1 MSATELRERQAS
13 AAAPVRKIDVLDFQ
27 HRARG
32 CRVLRSKFSQRCR
45 SMTNTNVSESAPSFE
60 VEGSPLDLEAEVARI
75 NDLTA
80 KAKDYEEEGH
90 RRTYQRIADMVG
102 FVERVHNNSLYADAW
117 GKMLTERQIP
127 LPEAGTNEFYQY
139 TKVLAGSYV
148 TTASKKKGSEG
159 ELVTRWKPDRFSER
173 AAKIVR
179 WCVENGVKSETAADR
194 IANYAHET
202 NKKWVRMLGVEMA
215 DRAAHPSTPRVS
227 KLKAAEQKAIRE
239 ADGLHVMPSDLG
251 SHMKSHGGFSVV
263 IVRHDENGIVL
274 LGDADLSANQ
284 VINIVKRRKDA
295 IKAEKA

>member
-1 MSATELRERQAS
+1 
-13 AAAPVRKIDVLDFQ
+13 
-27 HRARG
+27 
-32 CRVLRSKFSQRCR
+32 
-45 SMTNTNVSESAPSFE
+45 MTNTNVSESAPSFE

-75 NDLTA
+75 NGLTV
-80 KAKDYEEEGH
+80 KAKEHEEEGH
-90 RRTYQRIADMVG
+90 RRTYLRLADMLA
-102 FVERVHNNSLYADAW
+102 FVERVRNNPLYADAW

-239 ADGLHVMPSDLG
+239 AEGLFKLPSDLKK
-251 SHMKSHGGFSVV
+251 HLKFHGGYAVAILREDDDSVA
-263 IVRHDENGIVL
+263 L
-274 LGDADLSANQ
+274 LDDAGLTANQ
-284 VINIVKRRKDA
+284 VINAVKRRKGA
-295 IKAEKA
+295 IAAEKA